1 MNAAMGTYALTHCT
15 FDSDCRNRPHR
26 RVPLA
31 NRLLALALA
40 FAAGVLAFSGEHWL
54 LEEAPQAANEM
65 TLATCVLDD
74 VYGDLRPAA
83 TCTLTSKA
91 DDAHEQGHPL

>member
-1 MNAAMGTYALTHCT
+1 MNAVMGMHASMNCT
-15 FDSDCRNRPHR
+15 FETACRARPRR
-26 RVPLA
+26 RVTLGA
-31 NRLLALALA
+31 RLLALALV
-40 FAAGVLAFSGEHWL
+40 FAGGLLAASGEHWL
-54 LEEAPQAANEM
+54 LEEAPPVVNEM

-74 VYGDLRPAA
+74 VYGDLQPAA